1 MARDRQERGW
11 RLTKASWRLVRR
23 DPTLVP
29 LTLLALGCCALAL
42 VVPIA
47 ILNGLDGHGAGRGAR
62 IVLVFLGGAYAAAF
76 ALSFLSAAIAHAAS
90 ASFEGE
96 PLTLGEAIEEARL
109 SLGTI
114 AIWALIAALATIF
127 IQLLRASGGA
137 GEPLSLLASLSWGF
151 ATAYAVPTIALGGV
165 SSGEA
170 ISESAAI
177 ARRRWGEQLSGGIA
191 IFGLG
196 FLAALLGWLVCSTG
210 LSAVDDGQRA
220 LGGGLLVAG
229 VLALAFVVV
238 LGFATLQTFVV
249 ALFRFDGK
257 ELTLAE
263 LESPPPATPI
273 GGSAVLR
280 VSAIVVGLLVM
291 STLIGALLPHGRDN
305 DDRGRYT
312 PEHGYY
318 YTTFAPGS
326 EVPLPAGAPV
336 LMEGRQIGEVLG
348 SRIETS
354 RVTVWF
360 RADPELEETIEENP
374 KQVSSIGG
382 YYYLRVGPPGG
393 NELVG
398 PSV

>member
-29 LTLLALGCCALAL
+29 LTLLAIGCCGLAL
-42 VVPIA
+42 VAPIA
-47 ILNGLDGHGAGRGAR
+47 ILNSLDGHGGGHGAR
-62 IVLVFLGGAYAAAF
+62 VVLVVFGGAYAAVF
-76 ALSFLSAAIAHAAS
+76 TLSFFCAAIAHAAS
-90 ASFEGE
+90 SSFEGE
-96 PLTLGEAIEEARL
+96 PLTMREAIDEARV
-109 SLGTI
+109 SLGPI
-114 AIWALIAALATIF
+114 ALWALIAAVVTIF
-127 IQLLRASGGA
+127 FQLLRASGGA
-137 GEPLSLLASLSWGF
+137 AEPLSLVASLPWGF
-151 ATAYAVPTIALGGV
+151 STAYTVPIIALGGV
-165 SSGEA
+165 SSSEA
-170 ISESAAI
+170 ISESTAV
-177 ARRRWGEQLSGGIA
+177 ARRRWVEQLSGGIA

-196 FLAALLGWLVCSTG
+196 FLAALLGWLVCATGASTI
-210 LSAVDDGQRA
+210 DDGQRA

-229 VLALAFVVV
+229 VLALVFVVV

-249 ALFRFDGK
+249 ALFRFDGD
-257 ELTLAE
+257 ELTLAD
-263 LESPPPATPI
+263 LESPPAATPI
-273 GGSAVLR
+273 GGSAVMR

-305 DDRGRYT
+305 DVGRYT

-360 RADPELEETIEENP
+360 RADPALEETIEDNP
-374 KQVSSIGG
+374 KQISSIGG

-398 PSV
+398 PAV